1 MAKFKE
7 LSKDK
12 VSVIEDRISN
22 YWEEID
28 ILKKSIDNRQDKPNY
43 VFYEGPPTANGL
55 PGIHHVV
62 ARVLKDTVCKYKTMQ
77 GFVSLEKPVGI
88 PMAYQLKLK

>member
-43 VFYEGPPTANGL
+43 VFYEGPQQLMGCL
-55 PGIHHVV
+55 EFIMW
-62 ARVLKDTVCKYKTMQ
+62 LQ
-77 GFVSLEKPVGI
+77 GF
-88 PMAYQLKLK
+88 